1 VASGGL
7 DGVPLLGRVAA
18 WHRRSFGVRSAD
30 HRVDDDALDGSLGEL
45 GADGKVARRLDLEV
59 DALMPTVAALSSLT
73 SPLALDYLQRLERP
87 IPTLT
92 PAVGVQIVSRSYVAH
107 AVVEADPG
115 TFGAE
120 TVPVL
125 NTLPPLRR
133 GGVPPQDLLTRVVKA
148 SRRKF
153 QRIRAVPEPVWA
165 GYVLCLAWRAHEHA
179 GNEEELVAVDVV
191 DGLARFGWVL
201 RLVDIRYGLE
211 PERRVAP
218 KPPDVTPG

>member
-1 VASGGL
+1 MAAGGL

-18 WHRRSFGVRSAD
+18 WRRRSFGVQPAD
-30 HRVDDDALDGSLGEL
+30 HVVDAAALDGYLGGL
-45 GADGKVARRLDLEV
+45 GADGEVARRLDLEV

-87 IPTLT
+87 IPALT
-92 PAVGVQIVSRSYVAH
+92 PASGVQIVSRSYVAH

-115 TFGAE
+115 TFGAG

-125 NTLPPLRR
+125 NSLPPLRR

-153 QRIRAVPEPVWA
+153 QRIRAVPEPVWD
-165 GYVLCLAWRAHEHA
+165 GYVRCLARRAHEHV
-179 GNEEELVAVDVV
+179 GDGDEFLAVEVV

-201 RLVDIRYGLE
+201 RQVDIHYGLE
-211 PERRVAP
+211 PERRV
-218 KPPDVTPG
+218 PPEAS

>member
-1 VASGGL
+1 VASAGL

-18 WHRRSFGVRSAD
+18 WRRQAFGVQPAD
-30 HRVDDDALDGSLGEL
+30 HVVDDAALDIYLGEL
-45 GADGKVARRLDLEV
+45 GSEGKLARRLDLEV

-87 IPTLT
+87 IPALT
-92 PAVGVQIVSRSYVAH
+92 PASGVQIVSRSYVAH

-115 TFGAE
+115 TFGADA
-120 TVPVL
+120 VPPL

-133 GGVPPQDLLTRVVKA
+133 GGVPAQDLLTRVVKA

-153 QRIRAVPEPVWA
+153 ERIRAVPEPVWN
-165 GYVLCLAWRAHEHA
+165 GYVRCLARRAHGQPANDGEI
-179 GNEEELVAVDVV
+179 LAVEVV

-201 RLVDIRYGLE
+201 RLVDNHYGLE
-211 PERRVAP
+211 PERRL
-218 KPPDVTPG
+218 PPEAS